1 MRTVPVK
8 ASRAIPTTRASTST
22 AASGAIGTQAVRC
35 RSASRI
41 RHSAACHCHGLG
53 GLSAAALTA
62 AVVSPYQARASTT
75 PARPATATTPGVSR
89 CAISAEDSDST
100 PKVAM
105 THAAVAAGGSR
116 RHQAWPTPP
125 WLSAPAVP
133 GGVGTAP
140 R

>member
-1 MRTVPVK
+1 M
-8 ASRAIPTTRASTST
+8 PTTRASTIT
-22 AASGAIGTQAVRC
+22 AASGAIGTQLVRC
-35 RSASRI
+35 RSVCLI

-53 GLSAAALTA
+53 GCSAAARTA

-75 PARPATATTPGVSR
+75 PASPATATTAGVSR
-89 CAISAEDSDST
+89 RAISAEDSDRT

-105 THAAVAAGGSR
+105 THAAVRAGGSR

-125 WLSAPAVP
+125 WLSATAVP
-133 GGVGTAP
+133 SRMGTAA